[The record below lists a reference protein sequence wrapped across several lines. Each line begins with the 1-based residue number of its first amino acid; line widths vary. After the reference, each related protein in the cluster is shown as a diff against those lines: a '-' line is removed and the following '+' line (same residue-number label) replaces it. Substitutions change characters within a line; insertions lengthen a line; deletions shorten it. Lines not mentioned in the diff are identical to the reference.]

1 MDIRAREKKIT
12 AAVAA
17 ASLLAG
23 LLIGFTAAPQKTATV
38 TLYSIATVTSI
49 TEVPVKNRPT
59 PFSASAQLACIMVN
73 TTQPVEG
80 CPEPSIKAVAV
91 TVRFTEMGVRPS
103 YIKPTGF
110 TAIAPG
116 LARNAS
122 VVGSPVDAEGKIV
135 IMPGRFNTEVSA
147 LIPVVDLR
155 SFVNWMRDVGRIAI
169 GFEVVDERNQL
180 LQTVM
185 VEDVVVY
192 SGAWSIEQEEG

>member
-1 MDIRAREKKIT
+1 MDIHAREKKIT

-59 PFSASAQLACIMVN
+59 PFSASAQLACILVN
-73 TTQPVEG
+73 TTEPVEG

-122 VVGSPVDAEGKIV
+122 VVGSPVDAAGRIV
-135 IMPGRFNTEVSA
+135 IMPGRFNAEANA
-147 LIPVVDLR
+147 LIPVVDLQ
-155 SFVNWMRDVGRIAI
+155 SFVNWMRDIGRIALAV
-169 GFEVVDERNQL
+169 EVVDEKDRL

-185 VEDVVVY
+185 VEDIPVY
-192 SGAWSIEQEEG
+192 SGAWTLEEEG